1 MQLEESIPEV
11 NIYTDGGA
19 EPNPGKGGFGVIMTF
34 KEHKKEFSQG
44 YSLTTNNRMELMG
57 VIFALEKLKKTS
69 IVNVYT
75 DSQYVVNG
83 ITKGW
88 AQKWKANNWFRT
100 RKDKATNYDLW
111 DRLLNLTSIQQRVN
125 FYWVKGHAGHP
136 ENERCDQ
143 LADLALNGSDLLED
157 TVYKESKET
166 ITNQDHIEQIKQNQF
181 KNKIL
186 NEGDSCRKCNTI
198 LIKKQ
203 TKKKELKPNQEYYF
217 DYYLLCPNC
226 KTTYMVEEAKR
237 YGSTSKNKLFM

>member
-1 MQLEESIPEV
+1 MQSEELNLEV

-44 YSLTTNNRMELMG
+44 YLHTTNNRMELMG

-111 DRLLNLTSIQQRVN
+111 DRLLNLISTQKSVN
-125 FYWVKGHAGHP
+125 FYWVKGHDGHT

-143 LADLALNGSDLLED
+143 LAELALNGSDLLED
-157 TVYKESKET
+157 TVYAET
-166 ITNQDHIEQIKQNQF
+166 KHTIPDQNHPEQTGQNQF

-186 NEGDSCRKCNTI
+186 NEGDNCGKCNTPV
-198 LIKKQ
+198 IKKQ

-226 KTTYMVEEAKR
+226 KTMYMVEEAKK
-237 YGSTSKNKLFM
+237 YGNSRENGLFM